1 MYSVVY
7 HEQVVSVTIIISH
20 LQVIYQVN
28 LNHTIEYQVECNE
41 GVILK
46 DKTIKRQ
53 HRKNIDGKVMG
64 VGN

>member
-20 LQVIYQVN
+20 FQVIYQVN
-28 LNHTIEYQVECNE
+28 LNHTIEYQVECNK

-53 HRKNIDGKVMG
+53 RRKNIDGKVMG